1 MALQDEWTLAL
12 AAQPIAWAFSF
23 CATCLAVG
31 CVPDLGK
38 WTGFIVLLAPA
49 SGALYT
55 SPNLSPNKYF
65 NDTYSR
71 FVIIL
76 FSYMVALCFMPG
88 SRADKWTQVTKD
100 KTKEL
105 DTSWRAG
112 WKRAYNARGIGLA
125 WENPYL
131 WPEQKSTI
139 VFAKPSSETYKDK
152 PVEAPASRHALATRS
167 KWSAVLIH
175 CVYLLINYV
184 AMKLY
189 FEYRV
194 SATIGG
200 FVRSDLSPEKE
211 GILRRL
217 FLQSQPEGLV
227 TSPVTVRELQI
238 RLLLAANK
246 FIPDV
251 LSLSAFHDLL
261 AIIFI
266 ATGIDQP
273 WEWPPLFGPVSEA
286 YTMRRFWA
294 NFWHRLVYKSFN
306 FHAST
311 FTKALRIPQGTS
323 FSRILNNC
331 LVFVLSAIMHAT
343 VTWLYGGKCAW
354 GRGTMV
360 FWCIQP
366 LSFVLEGLV
375 QYNWK
380 QYRKSKLWWMNASVL
395 AAFERVAGYG
405 WVVAWLMWCAPKAD
419 FAFQNCRA

>member
-1 MALQDEWTLAL
+1 
-12 AAQPIAWAFSF
+12 
-23 CATCLAVG
+23 
-31 CVPDLGK
+31 
-38 WTGFIVLLAPA
+38 
-49 SGALYT
+49 
-55 SPNLSPNKYF
+55 
-65 NDTYSR
+65 
-71 FVIIL
+71 
-76 FSYMVALCFMPG
+76 MPG
-88 SRADKWTQVTKD
+88 SRVSVTKD
-100 KTKEL
+100 KSEEL

-112 WKRAYNARGIGLA
+112 WKRAYNARGVGLA

-139 VFAKPSSETYKDK
+139 VFAKPSEDTYKDK
-152 PVEAPASRHALATRS
+152 PIEAPASRHSLATRG
-167 KWSAVLIH
+167 KWSAVAIH
-175 CVYLLINYV
+175 CGYLALNYL
-184 AMKLY
+184 AMSLY
-189 FEYRV
+189 FEHRV
-194 SATIGG
+194 SATVGG
-200 FVRSDLSPEKE
+200 FVPSDLSPEKE

-217 FLQSQPEGLV
+217 FQQMNSADP
-227 TSPVTVRELQI
+227 TASPVTVRELQI

-251 LSLSAFHDLL
+251 LSLSAFHDFL

-273 WEWPPLFGPVSEA
+273 WEWPPLFGPLTEA

-311 FTKALRIPQGTS
+311 FTKMLRIPQGTS

-366 LSFVLEGLV
+366 MSFVLEGLV

-380 QYRKSKLWWMNASVL
+380 QYRKSALWWANPSVV
-395 AAFERVAGYG
+395 AAFERVVGYG

-419 FAFQNCRA
+419 FAFQNCRV